1 MWWAHFCTTYIPNN
15 IVIIVEAK
23 MFDLSRKV
31 CTKSFHVYLV
41 WLSKSWCTFSSY
53 TCLLFSSRRRISD
66 EPQRFWCQMLVRHLE
81 HSVRQD
87 ITLAWDWIVC
97 VCVLSDCVIVLKQ
110 RLFDSV
116 SRWHFPN
123 TETLILHGCLPV
135 SLSLSLSLYHTL
147 CLSAISKCVFD
158 CWKLSIVC
166 EWTCVNVL
174 NATRLLRTHL
184 NAYTNQTSTDL

>member
-1 MWWAHFCTTYIPNN
+1 
-15 IVIIVEAK
+15 

-87 ITLAWDWIVC
+87 ITLAWHWIVC
-97 VCVLSDCVIVLKQ
+97 VCVLSDCVIVLKH

-135 SLSLSLSLYHTL
+135 SLSLSLALSHSLSQCHFEMCIWL
-147 CLSAISKCVFD
+147 LKAFNCLWMNVRKRSECDETFANTFECVYESNVNRFIIQSKLQASSFAH
-158 CWKLSIVC
+158 KSF
-166 EWTCVNVL
+166 EMANE
-174 NATRLLRTHL
+174 
-184 NAYTNQTSTDL
+184 